1 MTPSRKQWV
10 STITLLVVPALLV
23 LGGLAVLRW
32 AVLDGHATQQL
43 ALVTA
48 GRPVPGGDNGYA
60 WMALSDYEVPL
71 AEVPEMMALE
81 REHFDLLR
89 QGVAPPVN
97 PAQVKGAS
105 RDARGYTHFTAAR
118 FARRELY
125 GGSAGGVCRSG
136 DRGCLATLTAAP
148 GPARARLASET
159 GRLASVERALAASH
173 WRDTFPASELAPLPP
188 LQNLGIVREHIA
200 LDAIDGQ
207 PARAMMRA
215 CRLLDSVRRIGA
227 TTDMLVVKMVLQHDA
242 VATADLLLDLRRAHP
257 RTPLPDLCAEAL
269 RPVDPIDYSLCNVF
283 RRDFLLLREARE
295 HRRRNRGGSGGGLA
309 AITAHLVENRELEE
323 AWDAARHARI
333 CQPEFIAALESGGP
347 MPEVAEPA
355 PAPTLRDPSCYA
367 ALSSCSRARHDG
379 LDAAVYQQRALGRA
393 AQLRLLLAAH
403 ARLRGEDVGD
413 RLAALDA
420 SGYPVA
426 REEEDRRWRI
436 VVPESRSTKRV
447 SFSIDLSLSGNQPPR

>member
-1 MTPSRKQWV
+1 M
-10 STITLLVVPALLV
+10 
-23 LGGLAVLRW
+23 
-32 AVLDGHATQQL
+32 
-43 ALVTA
+43 
-48 GRPVPGGDNGYA
+48 
-60 WMALSDYEVPL
+60 
-71 AEVPEMMALE
+71 
-81 REHFDLLR
+81 F
-89 QGVAPPVN
+89 
-97 PAQVKGAS
+97 
-105 RDARGYTHFTAAR
+105 
-118 FARRELY
+118 RRE
-125 GGSAGGVCRSG
+125 
-136 DRGCLATLTAAP
+136 
-148 GPARARLASET
+148 
-159 GRLASVERALAASH
+159 
-173 WRDTFPASELAPLPP
+173 
-188 LQNLGIVREHIA
+188 
-200 LDAIDGQ
+200 
-207 PARAMMRA
+207 
-215 CRLLDSVRRIGA
+215 
-227 TTDMLVVKMVLQHDA
+227 
-242 VATADLLLDLRRAHP
+242 
-257 RTPLPDLCAEAL
+257 
-269 RPVDPIDYSLCNVF
+269 
-283 RRDFLLLREARE
+283 FLLLREARE
-295 HRRRNRGGSGGGLA
+295 HRRRNRGGSGGWLA

-333 CQPEFIAALESGGP
+333 CQPGFIAALESGGP